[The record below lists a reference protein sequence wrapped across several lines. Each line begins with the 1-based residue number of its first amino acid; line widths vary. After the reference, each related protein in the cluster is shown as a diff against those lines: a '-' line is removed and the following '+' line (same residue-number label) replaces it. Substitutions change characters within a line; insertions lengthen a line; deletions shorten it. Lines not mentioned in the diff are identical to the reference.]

1 LSISIGIIESV
12 LDYVLP
18 QRLLKRQSTDG
29 RNDRSI
35 QKILHEE
42 KKSMEEMTGFT
53 RLLDTL
59 HAQPVLT
66 LFLILGMGYLIGNIR
81 IGSFSFGPVAGVL
94 FAGLFLGHFDFRMSA
109 GAQAVG
115 FALFIFSVGYQAGPR
130 FFDVLRTDGLK
141 YFLLALVVA
150 ATGFSIALV
159 AAQLL
164 SLAPGAS
171 AGLLSGGLTSSPTL
185 AAAQEAIRSGQVK
198 PPDGITADAM
208 IGNVATAYAITYIF
222 GLAGLIAIIKLLPQ
236 VLGIDL
242 EKEAKALEATDDSAR
257 ASQPANV
264 SARIYRVTNEAFT
277 KIPGEQLRAQHWDK
291 TSVVRVRRSG
301 EFVEIGPE
309 GFLQLGDELHILAP
323 VEYFAKTVSQ
333 FGEELA
339 PETSTGR
346 LTGTAKIVVINKQA
360 VGKSLQEL
368 DIAKKFGVLLTSV
381 ERMQIEVPRSA
392 DVALQKGDVLSVVG
406 PQENV
411 DLLGEELGHVE
422 REIAETDMVTFSFGI
437 AIGVVVGLLA
447 VNVGQVSIGLG
458 SAGGLLAAG
467 LAIGYLR
474 SVYPVFGRMPAAARW
489 ILMEFGLL
497 LFMAGV
503 GLRAGGDIIET
514 FLAAGPVLV
523 LTGIVVTLTP
533 ILVGYFFGR
542 KVLKIHPVLL
552 LGGIT
557 GSMTSGASLSVVTKA
572 ANSPMPSLGYTGAYA
587 FANVLLTV
595 AGSII
600 LFF

>member
-1 LSISIGIIESV
+1 
-12 LDYVLP
+12 
-18 QRLLKRQSTDG
+18 
-29 RNDRSI
+29 
-35 QKILHEE
+35 
-42 KKSMEEMTGFT
+42 MEEANAFT
-53 RLLDTL
+53 RLLETL

-81 IGSFSFGPVAGVL
+81 IGSFSLGPVAGVL
-94 FAGLFLGHFDFRMSA
+94 FAGLFLGHFDFRMSP

-130 FFDVLRTDGLK
+130 FFDVLKADGLK

-150 ATGFSIALV
+150 VTGFTIAVV

-164 SLAPGAS
+164 SLAPGTS

-185 AAAQEAIRSGQVK
+185 AAAQEAIRTGQVA
-198 PPDGITADAM
+198 PPEGLSADAM
-208 IGNVATAYAITYIF
+208 IGNVATGYAITYIF

-236 VLGIDL
+236 LLGIDL
-242 EKEAKALEATDDSAR
+242 EKQAKALEAEAESAV
-257 ASQPANV
+257 AVQPTNV
-264 SARIYRVTNEAFT
+264 SARIYRVSNEEIT
-277 KIPGEQLRAQHWDK
+277 KIPGEQLRDQYWDK
-291 TSVVRVRRSG
+291 ASVVKLRRND
-301 EFVEIGPE
+301 EFIQPGPE
-309 GFLQLGDELHILAP
+309 EFLRLGDELHILAP
-323 VEYFAKTVSQ
+323 VEYFTEVISRI
-333 FGEELA
+333 GEEIT
-339 PETSTGR
+339 PDMSTAQF
-346 LTGTAKIVVINKQA
+346 TESAQIVVINKSA
-360 VGKSLQEL
+360 VGKSLPEL
-368 DIAKKFGVLLTSV
+368 DIARKFGVLLTSV
-381 ERMQIEVPRSA
+381 KRMRMEIPRTA
-392 DVALQKGDVLSVVG
+392 DFTLCKGDILSVVG
-406 PQENV
+406 PHENV
-411 DLLGEELGHVE
+411 DLLGEELGQVE
-422 REIAETDMVTFSFGI
+422 REIAETDMVTFAFGI
-437 AIGVVVGLLA
+437 AIGVAVGLFA
-447 VNVGQVSIGLG
+447 VNIGQISIGLG
-458 SAGGLLAAG
+458 SAGGLLTAG

-474 SVYPVFGRMPAAARW
+474 SIHPTFGRLPDAARW

-514 FLAAGPVLV
+514 FAAAGPPLV
-523 LTGIVVTLTP
+523 LAGIVVTLTP

-572 ANSPMPSLGYTGAYA
+572 ANSSMPSLGYTGAYA

-595 AGSII
+595 AGSVI